1 MSMFDKNNQGCLVT
15 LIGGTIFLLLKTTIL
30 MLFWSWFISPVLQ
43 FSEITFFQSMG
54 LIFVLD
60 FFKFSKQK
68 KNEVPAWLYIIDVV
82 VNLSI
87 LLGLGFI
94 IHTFLC

>member
-1 MSMFDKNNQGCLVT
+1 MNMFDKNNQGCLAT
-15 LIGGTIFLLLKTTIL
+15 LIGGTIFLLLKTTIF

-43 FSEITFFQSMG
+43 FPEITFFQSMG
-54 LIFVLD
+54 MIFILD

-68 KNEVPAWLYIIDVV
+68 KNEVPVWLYIIDVV